1 MSHSYSIVYSPEA
14 MNDLRELYA
23 YIAFTLLVLETA
35 KKQVTRIRQEIR
47 SLAFMPSRY
56 SIVDW
61 EPWKSM
67 GMRKIPID
75 NFVVYYMVEDD
86 SSTVTVIRIFYGGRD
101 VANIVTTESK

>member
-47 SLAFMPSRY
+47 SLAFMPSR
-56 SIVDW
+56 
-61 EPWKSM
+61 
-67 GMRKIPID
+67 
-75 NFVVYYMVEDD
+75 
-86 SSTVTVIRIFYGGRD
+86 
-101 VANIVTTESK
+101 